1 MTGLQ
6 APWPAMGAHGRG
18 RKGNRG
24 EGKGRGRG
32 YREEEGREG
41 RHGVA
46 VGGGLVPCYC
56 SFCLFVRKKER
67 REKKKREKKKKG
79 NFLNLKILGEKIKR

>member
-24 EGKGRGRG
+24 EGEGQRARLHGGGREGRAPWRG
-32 YREEEGREG
+32 CRRGIGPLLLLILSVREEEG
-41 RHGVA
+41 
-46 VGGGLVPCYC
+46 
-56 SFCLFVRKKER
+56 
-67 REKKKREKKKKG
+67 KKREKEKREKEKRKFSKPE
-79 NFLNLKILGEKIKR
+79 NFGGEN